1 MGLGGERRER
11 SAARRGAAAAGTE
24 RGPTGRVVAGG
35 GRRLHNSPVAARR
48 FLRGEVRAAR
58 PAPLPG
64 TGPSAAG
71 ALGET
76 IFVIQPCLSQPAARP
91 SVGFHGKLPSK
102 TRRKGVTAGVTQ
114 PQLEASVDE
123 AEKGGTLPTSLVPL
137 GQQGP
142 GTAPNVFHSSLVPKS
157 QCISAHGK
165 AEHRNKTWTS
175 KSRCKIH
182 VPPALLT
189 RTPHAD
195 EGSIPVSNAS
205 EPLRCLRPV
214 LLRDTGAGEAA
225 AGPQCRLDRG
235 EQTSLQCLLRAVPR

>member
-175 KSRCKIH
+175 KR
-182 VPPALLT
+182 
-189 RTPHAD
+189 
-195 EGSIPVSNAS
+195 SIPVSNAS

>member
-175 KSRCKIH
+175 KS
-182 VPPALLT
+182 
-189 RTPHAD
+189 
-195 EGSIPVSNAS
+195 